1 MRTRCRNNDINQ
13 PDPLA
18 STRWS
23 TIMKVFLNG
32 TAMAGGADHANIK
45 GAPFLGPRQT
55 APLYHFY
62 AVGDRFPGLVPVDAG
77 GSAIDG
83 ELYELEDDAW
93 FNSLLPSEPPELRP
107 PYPCCCGPT
116 VSRPFGFGGCRSAS
130 KQDPC

>member
-1 MRTRCRNNDINQ
+1 
-13 PDPLA
+13 
-18 STRWS
+18 
-23 TIMKVFLNG
+23 MKVFLNG

-62 AVGDRFPGLVPVDAG
+62 AVGDRFPGLVPVEVG
-77 GSAIDG
+77 GSAING

-107 PYPCCCGPT
+107 GTITLSDGST
-116 VSRPFGFGGCRSAS
+116 VNAMILELDRADPSELRDITEHGGWRAYWAS
-130 KQDPC
+130 KGEAAR